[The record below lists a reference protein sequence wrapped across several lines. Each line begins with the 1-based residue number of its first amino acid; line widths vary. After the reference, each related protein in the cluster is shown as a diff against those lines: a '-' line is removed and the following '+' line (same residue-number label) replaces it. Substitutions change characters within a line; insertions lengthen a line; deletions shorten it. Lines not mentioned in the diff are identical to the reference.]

1 MNTDPT
7 SFITTFFDDLQ
18 TFFSSPNAFRNILIL
33 IAATIVAYIA
43 SKYLA
48 RMIIFIAQRVA
59 VRSDTASNEET
70 LVRLRQVETYLSVAV
85 AGVRAVVVGIV
96 AYITLTIVAPSAT
109 TGAAAIGAGTFFV
122 VFAGQTLGIL
132 LRDVTVGASMII
144 EQWFHVGDF
153 VKIEP
158 FMDVSGVVEQFTLRS
173 TKLRSLNGEVIWVH
187 NQHVQAAHITPRG
200 VRTLAVDVF
209 VHDLELGKKT
219 LTRLMKAV
227 PSSPMMLAKPLKIT
241 ASEKWGE
248 DLWRLT
254 VTGQTAPGREWLIE
268 KFFVE
273 TIIDVDSEA
282 IDRTRRIFAYAP
294 IARYADPI
302 ADKKFKR
309 AVRANKGE

>member
-1 MNTDPT
+1 MNQ
-7 SFITTFFDDLQ
+7 SSIINEFFDDLQ
-18 TFFSSPNAFRNILIL
+18 AFFASPNALRTVLIL
-33 IAATIVAYIA
+33 IAATVVAYIA

-48 RMIIFIAQRVA
+48 RAIVFIAQRVA

-70 LVRLRQVETYLSVAV
+70 LIRLRQVETYLSIAV

-96 AYITLTIVAPSAT
+96 AYFTLTLLAPSAT

-132 LRDVTVGASMII
+132 LRDLTVGASMII

-153 VKIEP
+153 IKVEP
-158 FMDVSGVVEQFTLRS
+158 FLDVSGVVEQFTLRS
-173 TKLRSLNGEVIWVH
+173 TKLRSLNGEVIWIH
-187 NQHVQAAHITPRG
+187 NQHIQAAHITPRG

-209 VHDLELGKKT
+209 VHDLEKGKKT
-219 LTRLMKAV
+219 LERLMKAV
-227 PSSPMMLAKPLKIT
+227 PSSTMMLAKPLKIT
-241 ASEKWGE
+241 ASEKWGD

-273 TIIDVDSEA
+273 TIIDVDA
-282 IDRTRRIFAYAP
+282 DVNDRSKRVFAYAP
-294 IARYADPI
+294 LPRYADPV
-302 ADKKFKR
+302 ADKKFRR
-309 AVRANKGE
+309 AIRASKGE

>member
-1 MNTDPT
+1 MTTNSA
-7 SFITTFFDDLQ
+7 SFLKLFIDDLQ
-18 TFFSSPNAFRNILIL
+18 RFFMSPNALRNILIF
-33 IAATIVAYIA
+33 ITATIVAYIA

-48 RMIIFIAQRVA
+48 RMIIYIAQRVA
-59 VRSDTASNEET
+59 VHSDTASNEET

-85 AGVRAVVVGIV
+85 AGVRAVVVGTV

-132 LRDVTVGASMII
+132 LRDLTIGASMII

-173 TKLRSLNGEVIWVH
+173 TKLRSLNGEVIWIH
-187 NQHVQAAHITPRG
+187 NQHVQAAHVTPRG
-200 VRTLAVDVF
+200 VRTMAVDVF
-209 VHDLELGKKT
+209 VHDLDLGKTT

-241 ASEKWGE
+241 ATEKWGE

-254 VTGQTAPGREWLIE
+254 VIGQTAPGREWLVE

-273 TIIDVDSEA
+273 TIIDIDADVV
-282 IDRTRRIFAYAP
+282 DRTKRIFAYAP
-294 IARYADPI
+294 IARYADPV

-309 AVRANKGE
+309 AVRINNDK

>member
-1 MNTDPT
+1 MLNQPII
-7 SFITTFFDDLQ
+7 SQFFLDVQ
-18 TFFSSPNAFRNILIL
+18 HFFASPNAFRS
-33 IAATIVAYIA
+33 TIIFIVAVLVAYIA

-48 RMIIFIAQRVA
+48 RAVIVVAQRVA
-59 VRSDTASNEET
+59 VRSDSASDEET
-70 LVRLRQVETYLSVAV
+70 LIRLRQVETYLSIVA
-85 AGVRAVVVGIV
+85 AGIRAVVVGAV
-96 AYITLTIVAPSAT
+96 AYYTLTILTPKAT
-109 TGAAAIGAGTFFV
+109 TSAAAIGAGTFFI
-122 VFAGQTLGIL
+122 VFAGATIGIL
-132 LRDVTVGASMII
+132 LRDLTVGASMIM

-153 VKIEP
+153 IKIEP
-158 FMDVSGVVEQFTLRS
+158 FWDVSGVVERFTLRS

-187 NQHVQAAHITPRG
+187 NQYIQAVHITPRG

-209 VHDLELGKKT
+209 VHDLDKGKST

-268 KFFVE
+268 KFFVD
-273 TIIDVDSEA
+273 TIIDVDAEVT
-282 IDRTRRIFAYAP
+282 DRTKRVFAYAP
-294 IARYADPI
+294 IARYADPV

-309 AVRANKGE
+309 AIRASKSE

>member
-1 MNTDPT
+1 MNSNPA
-7 SFITTFFDDLQ
+7 SFLNLFFDDLQ
-18 TFFSSPNAFRNILIL
+18 AFFTSPNALRNILIL
-33 IAATIVAYIA
+33 ITATIVAYIA

-85 AGVRAVVVGIV
+85 AGVRAVVVGVV
-96 AYITLTIVAPSAT
+96 AYVTLTIVAPSAT

-227 PSSPMMLAKPLKIT
+227 PSSPMMLAKPLRIT

-282 IDRTRRIFAYAP
+282 ADRAQRVFAYAP
-294 IARYADPI
+294 IARYADPV

-309 AVRANKGE
+309 AIRASKGE

>member
-1 MNTDPT
+1 MPKQSIVNQ
-7 SFITTFFDDLQ
+7 FFLDAQ
-18 TFFSSPNAFRNILIL
+18 HFFASPNAFRSILIL
-33 IAATIVAYIA
+33 ISAVIVAYIA

-48 RMIIFIAQRVA
+48 RAVIMIAQRVA
-59 VRSDTASNEET
+59 VRSDSASDEET
-70 LVRLRQVETYLSVAV
+70 LIRLRQVETYLSIVA
-85 AGVRAVVVGIV
+85 AGIRAVVVGAV
-96 AYITLTIVAPSAT
+96 AYYTLTILTPKAT
-109 TGAAAIGAGTFFV
+109 TSAAAIGAGTFFI
-122 VFAGQTLGIL
+122 VFAGATVGIL
-132 LRDVTVGASMII
+132 LRDLTVGASMIL

-153 VKIEP
+153 IKIEP
-158 FMDVSGVVEQFTLRS
+158 FWDVSGVVERFTLRS

-187 NQHVQAAHITPRG
+187 NQYIQAVHITPRG

-209 VHDLELGKKT
+209 VHDLEKGKAT

-254 VTGQTAPGREWLIE
+254 VTGQTAPGREWLVE

-273 TIIDVDSEA
+273 TIIDVDAEVT
-282 IDRTRRIFAYAP
+282 DRSKRIFAYAP
-294 IARYADPI
+294 IARYADPV

-309 AVRANKGE
+309 AIRASKSE

>member
-1 MNTDPT
+1 MPKQSIVNQ
-7 SFITTFFDDLQ
+7 FFLDVQ
-18 TFFSSPNAFRNILIL
+18 HFFASPNAFRSILIL
-33 IAATIVAYIA
+33 ISAVIVAYIA

-48 RMIIFIAQRVA
+48 RAVIMIAQRVA
-59 VRSDTASNEET
+59 VRSDSASDEET
-70 LVRLRQVETYLSVAV
+70 LIRLRQVETYLSIVA
-85 AGVRAVVVGIV
+85 AGIRAVVVGAV
-96 AYITLTIVAPSAT
+96 AYYTLTILTPKAT
-109 TGAAAIGAGTFFV
+109 TSAAAIGAGTFFI
-122 VFAGQTLGIL
+122 VFAGATVGIL
-132 LRDVTVGASMII
+132 LRDLTVGASMIL

-153 VKIEP
+153 IKIEP
-158 FMDVSGVVEQFTLRS
+158 FWDVSGVVERFTLRS

-187 NQHVQAAHITPRG
+187 NQYIQAVHITPRG

-209 VHDLELGKKT
+209 VHDLEKGKAT

-254 VTGQTAPGREWLIE
+254 VTGQTAPGREWLVE

-273 TIIDVDSEA
+273 TIIDVDAEVT
-282 IDRTRRIFAYAP
+282 DRAERIFAYAP
-294 IARYADPI
+294 IARYADPV

-309 AVRANKGE
+309 AIRASKSE